1 MARKLKESQS
11 NPPRFMSDHGLRNI
25 PIPKQAFSSLQF
37 ILVKNQVRTLLGL
50 LIDEDAVY
58 L

>member
-11 NPPRFMSDHGLRNI
+11 NPPKFRSDHGLRNI
-25 PIPKQAFSSLQF
+25 PIPSQAFSSLQF

-50 LIDEDAVY
+50 LIDENAVY